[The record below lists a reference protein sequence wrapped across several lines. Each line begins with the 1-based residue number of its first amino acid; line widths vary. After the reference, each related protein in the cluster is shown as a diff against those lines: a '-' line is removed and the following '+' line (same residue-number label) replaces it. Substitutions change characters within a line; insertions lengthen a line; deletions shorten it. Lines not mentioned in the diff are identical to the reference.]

1 MSFYARGVLVSV
13 ALAGLL
19 IAVQPVQAEY
29 LRIQLKVY
37 GLDCELCARGVGF
50 SVQRLD
56 GVKSVDVS
64 LKKGMLDIVLKRGNT
79 FKMSALRKR
88 IRENGFRPM
97 ETTVTAVGQYN
108 GSRFEVLGSGE
119 SYEIGNTDSKPSNPV
134 EITFDAPQS
143 LN

>member
-1 MSFYARGVLVSV
+1 MSFSARGILVSV

-19 IAVQPVQAEY
+19 IAVEPAQGEY
-29 LRIQLKVY
+29 LRIQMRVY

-79 FKMSALRKR
+79 FRMSDLRKR

-97 ETTVTAVGQYN
+97 EATVTAVGQFN
-108 GSRFEVLGSGE
+108 GSKFEILGSGE
-119 SYEIGNTDSKPSNPV
+119 SYDVSSTDSKSSTPV
-134 EITFDAPQS
+134 ELTFEVR
-143 LN
+143 

>member
-1 MSFYARGVLVSV
+1 
-13 ALAGLL
+13 
-19 IAVQPVQAEY
+19 
-29 LRIQLKVY
+29 
-37 GLDCELCARGVGF
+37 
-50 SVQRLD
+50 
-56 GVKSVDVS
+56 VKSVDVS